1 MLKKSLYLLLIGV
14 LAGLV
19 ATGCV
24 IKDDPCD
31 GITCDGHGTCIE
43 YMDEAMCECDAGFKT
58 SDDLVHCVPAGY
70 TISLTWGY
78 TGAADCTG
86 AQVAS
91 VNVSMLE
98 GGTEIANAT
107 INCADGDAADI
118 SEVADGSYDIELRAT
133 SNSGEMTYY
142 GEGSVTVSG
151 QDTALN
157 ITMEPIGFVIFTWDM
172 RGLTCTAAG
181 VSRVRVM
188 VNTQDGTSNLYT
200 ASPIPSCD
208 EGGHSTETAA
218 FLYLDTY
225 NLVLEGVCDSD
236 LSTGYSFDAD
246 MVISEK
252 GENNYGL
259 LSLDAVGGGC
269 P

>member
-19 ATGCV
+19 ASGCV
-24 IKDDPCD
+24 IKDDDPCD
-31 GITCDGHGTCIE
+31 GITCDGHGTCTE
-43 YMDEAMCECDAGFKT
+43 YEGEPICDCEAGWKT
-58 SDDLVHCVPAGY
+58 SDDLIHCVPAGY
-70 TISLTWGY
+70 TISLTWDFDGV
-78 TGAADCTG
+78 ACTA

-91 VNVSMLE
+91 VNVSLLE
-98 GGTEIANAT
+98 GATELANADIT
-107 INCADGDAADI
+107 CAQGDGADI
-118 SEVADGSYDIELRAT
+118 EEIEDGSYTIELRAT

-151 QDTALN
+151 QDASLN
-157 ITMEPIGFVIFTWDM
+157 ISMDPIGFVAFTWDFD
-172 RGLTCTAAG
+172 GLTCTTAG

-188 VNTQDGTSNLYT
+188 VNTEDGSTNLYT
-200 ASPIPSCD
+200 ASPVPDCAD
-208 EGGHSTETAA
+208 GGHDTEAAA
-218 FLYLDTY
+218 FLYLGNY

-236 LSTGYSFDAD
+236 LSTGYTYDAIM
-246 MVISEK
+246 MVTEK

-259 LSLDAVGGGC
+259 LSLTGNGC